1 VWNPIFK
8 NWYRGKKPRLQL
20 HILESI
26 VTYGGLSKRKATDIL
41 GSNYPDVSD
50 AMDSLASSNKKF
62 IKFTHVSYK
71 SPRQEKFYKITERGL
86 RALLAE
92 DKTNVDLF
100 WKETILL
107 SIFSKS
113 EVNQDEF
120 EEYYRQ
126 FTEKYLGHSIEHGYL
141 LQSHFFYNLL
151 DKWLKDWLLETHSL
165 SLIPIAQRIIECL
178 AFNGAFTLEE
188 LVGNV
193 SMKKEDIVGVL
204 ERYSIQKD
212 LFSSSS
218 FYLMTGSELESDI
231 KAQKKVYFDFVMHTL
246 VVVEYSDSKDVKYK
260 LSLFGVML
268 TIALIRYHHIGID
281 RQRYPKYGNPNL
293 YYNELNLSQ
302 HLDKIANN
310 YEKEI
315 PLIFGKW
322 SLLKTYLGEDLLY
335 ASFDFFFYE
344 QERSNYMA
352 NSVWFGGRKEFYDDI
367 QSLADNIRTNLNLIY
382 IMGVNIISEYQ
393 PQETVQGPKM
403 DHVRRKLKELEWILK
418 YANITTFLE
427 EIKTKWPP
435 TETNAKIIDQSFQ
448 LDQVKT
454 IEKIFADEVSFLF
467 YFNFKGSLNVSR
479 SYRSFFPEGPVAESI
494 LQYPELFVPKIV
506 ELSQELSKLGSPRD
520 RLITILTKDLE
531 IKQWFFRWIDDIM
544 GYRQKTNE
552 KMSYVVDRLTN
563 VKRNTETKPAKKHD
577 SSNRTYWE
585 EYDVR
590 KICSAIESD

>member
-62 IKFTHVSYK
+62 IKFTHVSFK

-100 WKETILL
+100 WKEIILL

-113 EVNQDEF
+113 EINQDEF

-165 SLIPIAQRIIECL
+165 SIIPVAQRIIECL
-178 AFNGAFTLEE
+178 AVNGAITLEE
-188 LVGNV
+188 LVKNV
-193 SMKKEDIVGVL
+193 SMKKEDIIGIL
-204 ERYSIQKD
+204 DRHSIQKD

-218 FYLMTGSELESDI
+218 FYSMTGSELESDI

-246 VVVEYSDSKDVKYK
+246 VVVEYSDGNDVKYK

-293 YYNELNLSQ
+293 YYNKLNLSQ
-302 HLDKIANN
+302 YFDKIANN

-315 PLIFGKW
+315 PLIFGKC

-335 ASFDFFFYE
+335 AGFDFFFYE
-344 QERSNYMA
+344 HERSNYMA
-352 NSVWFGGRKEFYDDI
+352 DSVWFGGRKEFYGDI
-367 QSLADNIRTNLNLIY
+367 QSLANNIRTNLNLIY
-382 IMGVNIISEYQ
+382 IMGVNIIREYQ
-393 PQETVQGPKM
+393 PQEIVQGPRT
-403 DHVRRKLKELEWILK
+403 DPVRRKIKELEATLK
-418 YANITTFLE
+418 YTDITTFLE
-427 EIKTKWPP
+427 EIKTRWRP
-435 TETNAKIIDQSFQ
+435 TETSTKIEQSFQ
-448 LDQVKT
+448 LDQVKI
-454 IEKIFADEVSFLF
+454 IEKIFADELTFLF
-467 YFNFKGSLNVSR
+467 YFNFKDLHNVSR
-479 SYRSFFPEGPVAESI
+479 SYRSFLPEGPLIAEGI
-494 LQYPELFVPKIV
+494 LQHPEFFVPKI
-506 ELSQELSKLGSPRD
+506 LELSKLGSPRD
-520 RLITILTKDLE
+520 RLITVLTRDSE

-544 GYRQKTNE
+544 GYRQKTTE

-563 VKRNTETKPAKKHD
+563 VSNDTETKCTTRHD
-577 SSNRTYWE
+577 TENRTYWE
-585 EYDVR
+585 EYDIR
-590 KICSAIESD
+590 KIGSGIDSD